1 MVVRAGC
8 SSHTCRNGE
17 YDEADYDMCWARWM
31 IVMMMQKPKRLPML
45 LRLWLCMTMMMLMPC
60 LMMMQMA
67 LVRAGGDDDAA
78 NAAATTTIARR
89 SLQ

>member
-1 MVVRAGC
+1 MVVRTGC

-45 LRLWLCMTMMMLMPC
+45 PRLCYQVVYDDDDGDAVL
-60 LMMMQMA
+60 
-67 LVRAGGDDDAA
+67 DDDA
-78 NAAATTTIARR
+78 NGVGV
-89 SLQ
+89 